1 MTPPRSPRS
10 PRPPRP
16 LRRTVAAAVGLTL
29 ATALVHADPAAAAE
43 LPAPALHYD
52 FASDDLSTGTITD
65 VSGNERHGTLAH
77 GATAALVEGAD
88 GGNALGLP
96 GGAAETGAHV
106 ALPADV
112 LDGATDLT
120 ASIRVRWS
128 GASAPWQWM
137 YALGTDSTRYLFST
151 PANGDGRLRT
161 AVTDG
166 GGGAEDRVTGSA
178 ALPAGEWRTVTVTLD
193 TEAER
198 VTTYLDGAAVGSAR
212 TTLAADDLVDGTA
225 DLAGYI
231 GRSFY
236 SDPLLEG
243 AVDDFRVYHSA
254 LTPEQVAELTVGD
267 VPAPTGL
274 VRDSFD
280 VLTTIGTP
288 PDLPS
293 TVPATFSDDYER
305 PLAAEWAEVDPAD
318 YEDTGTFTVAGTV
331 GDRAV
336 TAEVTVIREGQ
347 LSIDLSTDTGA
358 FHGGASGSLY
368 GLYGPGLPTDNII
381 EGMGVRTVAT
391 KGQDGSQHPGS
402 DALEVVGPLA
412 GASGG
417 DVYVRT
423 TDYYRGFPYQWPG
436 ETPEEKLS
444 GYMDVLA
451 TQLEQIQRLE
461 PEVREHI
468 VIEPFNEP
476 EGNMFGT
483 GEWSYDGTSWLDDP
497 TAYFAAWDRAHGMI
511 REALPDVR
519 VSGPNT
525 SVLYAQNRDFLAH
538 TVEAGTVPDI
548 ISWHELSHPA
558 QIRTSVDRYR
568 QWEQEVFAGTEH
580 EGTELPINVNEYAF
594 NYHTSVPG
602 QMVQWMSAIEES
614 KIDAMI
620 AFWNI
625 NGNLSDSSVEANRAN
640 GQWWLYNSYSRM
652 SGHTVE
658 VAPPFPGENYT
669 LQGLA
674 SVDEEQRRAKALFG
688 GADGPAW
695 VEFDNVPEDVFG
707 SSVHAWVREI
717 AWSGQLGDSGPPRL
731 VSEEVLEVQDGSV
744 VLDFGG
750 SLPELEESSAYE
762 VVLTPAGQGTPT
774 GVPPTRWQGSF
785 EAEDAEYTGG
795 GYSLNGPEGSPSDV
809 SKFYT
814 SGGYDVGG
822 LRTGSDG
829 ALDFTVDVPEA
840 GTYDLR
846 VFANSLY
853 TDERVADL
861 GPTNVFLRVNGGA
874 EQEVF
879 LPLAYKW
886 VVWDHADT
894 TVELE
899 EGENVL
905 TLAARSLDGSGAT
918 RGDAII
924 DRVTLELP
932 EPSADT
938 VRYEAELA
946 EADGATAVYA
956 DRSIERSGASGSGGV
971 ELGRDES
978 VTFWVYSAEDAE
990 STIDVHTV
998 SKGRAELA
1006 VNGRHVAD
1014 TGRDTTSVA
1023 VSLSG
1028 GVNKV
1033 TLTGTVRSTLID
1045 GIDVTP
1051 SDEHLTTTV
1060 HQAEDAALG
1069 GDAEVVELPRATT
1082 GSAVTGIGGAPGNGN
1097 TLTFE
1102 VEAARAGTYAMR
1114 VRYANPETSPTTHYN
1129 PNPVAR
1135 HADIAINGADPRT
1148 VLFPPTFHENNFW
1161 TLTVPVELERG
1172 ANTIVFSAEE
1182 RPNFDGES
1190 LISEDWPDLVL
1201 RSPYAPVIDNITVA
1215 EFTSG
1220 PLRR

>member
-1 MTPPRSPRS
+1 MTPPRS

-16 LRRTVAAAVGLTL
+16 LGRTVAAAVGLTL

-43 LPAPALHYD
+43 LPAPAVHYD
-52 FASDDLSTGTITD
+52 FTSDDLSTGTITD
-65 VSGNERHGTLAH
+65 VSGNGRHGTLAH
-77 GATAALVEGAD
+77 GSTAALVEGAD
-88 GGNALGLP
+88 GGGALGLP
-96 GGAAETGAHV
+96 GGAADSGAHV

-112 LDGATDLT
+112 LGGATDLT

-137 YALGTDSTRYLFST
+137 YALGTDNARYLFST

-161 AVTDG
+161 AVTGNG
-166 GGGAEDRVTGSA
+166 GNAEDRVTGSA
-178 ALPAGEWRTVTVTLD
+178 ALPEGEWRTVTVTLD
-193 TEAER
+193 TGAER
-198 VTTYLDGAAVGSAR
+198 VTTYLDGAAVGSAP
-212 TTLAADDLVDGTA
+212 TSLAAGDLVDGTG

-236 SDPLLEG
+236 SDPLFEG

-254 LTPEQVAELTVGD
+254 LTPEQVAELALGD
-267 VPAPTGL
+267 VPEPTGL
-274 VRDSFD
+274 VQDSFE
-280 VLTTIGTP
+280 VLTTLGTA
-288 PDLPS
+288 PDLPA
-293 TVPATFSDDYER
+293 TVPATFSDGYER
-305 PLAAEWAEVDPAD
+305 PLAAEWDEVDPAD

-331 GDRAV
+331 GERAV

-391 KGQDGSQHPGS
+391 KGQDGAQHPGS

-451 TQLEQIQRLE
+451 RQLDQIRQLD

-476 EGNMFGT
+476 EGNMFGS

-497 TAYFAAWDRAHGMI
+497 TDYFAAWDTAHGMI

-519 VSGPNT
+519 ISGPNT
-525 SVLYAQNRDFLAH
+525 SVLYAQNRDFLRH
-538 TVEAGTVPDI
+538 GVEAGTVPDI

-568 QWEQEVFAGTEH
+568 QWEREVFAGTEH

-674 SVDEEQRRAKALFG
+674 AVDEEQARAKALFG

-717 AWSGQLGDSGPPRL
+717 SWSGQLGDSGPPRL

-750 SLPELEESSAYE
+750 SLPELTESSAYE
-762 VVLTPAGQGTPT
+762 VVLTPAGEGTTST
-774 GVPPTRWQGSF
+774 GVPPTLWQGSF
-785 EAEDAEYTGG
+785 EAEDAEYTGS

-829 ALDFTVDVPEA
+829 VLDFTVDVPEA
-840 GTYDLR
+840 GTYDLS

-853 TDERVADL
+853 TDERVADQ

-894 TVELE
+894 TVDLRA
-899 EGENVL
+899 GENVI

-924 DRVTLELP
+924 DRLTLELP
-932 EPSADT
+932 APSADT

-946 EADGATAVYA
+946 ELDGAAAVHSH
-956 DRSIERSGASGSGGV
+956 RHIERVGASGSGGV
-971 ELGRDES
+971 DVGRDES

-998 SKGRAELA
+998 SKGRTELA

-1014 TGRDTTSVA
+1014 TGPGTTSVA

-1033 TLTGTVRSTLID
+1033 TLTGTVRSSIID
-1045 GIDVTP
+1045 GIEVTP
-1051 SDEHLTTTV
+1051 TDEHLATTV
-1060 HQAEDAALG
+1060 HQAEDAALA
-1069 GDAEVVELPRATT
+1069 GDAEVAELPLAAT
-1082 GSAVTGIGGAPGNGN
+1082 GSAVTGIGGDPGNGN

-1102 VEAARAGTYAMR
+1102 VEAARAGTFAMR

-1135 HADIAINGADPRT
+1135 HADISVNGADPRT

-1172 ANTIVFSAEE
+1172 VNTIAFSAEE
-1182 RPNFDGES
+1182 QPNFEGDS

>member
-1 MTPPRSPRS
+1 MTPPRPR
-10 PRPPRP
+10 RP
-16 LRRTVAAAVGLTL
+16 LSRTVAAAVGITL
-29 ATALVHADPAAAAE
+29 ATGLVHADPAAADA

-52 FASDDLSTGTITD
+52 FGSDDLASGTITD
-65 VSGNERHGTLAH
+65 VSGHDLHGTLAG
-77 GATAALVEGAD
+77 GATAELVEGAD
-88 GGNALGLP
+88 GGNALALP
-96 GGAAETGAHV
+96 GGAPDTGAHI
-106 ALPADV
+106 ALPAGA
-112 LDGATDLT
+112 LAGATDLT

-128 GASAPWQWM
+128 GTNAPWQWM
-137 YALGTDSTRYLFST
+137 YALGADDARYLFST
-151 PANGDGRLRT
+151 PSNGDGRLRT
-161 AVTDG
+161 AVTENG
-166 GGGAEDRVTGSA
+166 GNAEDRVTGSA
-178 ALPAGEWRTVTVTLD
+178 ALPGGEWRTVTVTLD

-198 VTTYLDGAAVGSAR
+198 ITTYLDGAAVGSAP
-212 TTLAADDLVDGTA
+212 TSLAADDLADGTA
-225 DLAGYI
+225 DFAGYI

-236 SDPLLEG
+236 ADPLFEG
-243 AVDDFRVYHSA
+243 AVDDFRIYHSA

-267 VPAPTGL
+267 VPVPTGL
-274 VRDSFD
+274 VQDSFD
-280 VLTTIGTP
+280 VRTTIGTA
-288 PDLPS
+288 PDLPA
-293 TVPATFSDDYER
+293 TVPATFSDDYDR
-305 PLAAEWAEVDPAD
+305 PLAAEWDEVDPAD
-318 YEDTGTFTVAGTV
+318 YEDAGTFTVAGTV
-331 GDRAV
+331 GERAV

-368 GLYGPGLPTDNII
+368 GLYGPGLPTDAII

-391 KGQDGSQHPGS
+391 KGQDGAQHPGS

-412 GASGG
+412 RASGG

-451 TQLEQIQRLE
+451 TQLDQIQRLD
-461 PEVREHI
+461 PELLDHI

-497 TAYFAAWDRAHGMI
+497 TDYFAAWDRAHGMI
-511 REALPDVR
+511 REALPGVR
-519 VSGPNT
+519 ISGPNT
-525 SVLYAQNRDFLAH
+525 SVLYPQNRDFLEHA
-538 TVEAGTVPDI
+538 VEAGTVPDI
-548 ISWHELSHPA
+548 VSWHELSHPA

-568 QWEQEVFAGTEH
+568 RWERDVFAGTEH

-652 SGHTVE
+652 SGRTVE
-658 VAPPFPGENYT
+658 VAPPYPGENYT

-674 SVDEEQRRAKALFG
+674 TVDEEQARAKALFG

-707 SSVHAWVREI
+707 SSVHVWVREI
-717 AWSGQLGDSGPPRL
+717 PWTGQLGDSAPPAL
-731 VSEEVLEVQDGSV
+731 VAEEVLEVQDGSV

-762 VVLTPAGQGTPT
+762 VVLTPAGDGTPT
-774 GVPPTRWQGSF
+774 QVPPTRWQGSY

-814 SGGYDVGG
+814 SGGYNVGG

-840 GTYDLR
+840 GAYDLR

-853 TDERVADL
+853 THDLVADR

-879 LPLAYKW
+879 LPLGYKW

-899 EGENVL
+899 EGENVI
-905 TLAARSLDGSGAT
+905 TLAARSLDGTGAT
-918 RGDAII
+918 QGDALI
-924 DRVTLELP
+924 DRVTLALP

-946 EADGATAVYA
+946 ELDGATAVHTH
-956 DRSIERSGASGSGGV
+956 RRFEHHGASGSGGV
-971 ELGRDES
+971 EVGRDGTA
-978 VTFWVYSAEDAE
+978 TFWVYSAEDAE
-990 STIDVHTV
+990 ATIDVHTV
-998 SKGRAELA
+998 SKGRTAMS
-1006 VNGRHVAD
+1006 VNGTHVAD
-1014 TGRDTTSVA
+1014 TGPGTTSVA

-1033 TLTGTVRSTLID
+1033 TLTGAVRSSIID

-1051 SDEHLTTTV
+1051 TDEHLAATV
-1060 HQAEDAALG
+1060 HQAEDARLD
-1069 GDAEVVELPRATT
+1069 GDAEVAELPRAST
-1082 GSAVTGIGGAPGNGN
+1082 GSAVTGVGGAPGNGN
-1097 TLTFE
+1097 TLSFD
-1102 VEAARAGTYAMR
+1102 VEAPRAGTYAMR

-1135 HADIAINGADPRT
+1135 HADIAVNGGDPRT

-1182 RPNFDGES
+1182 RPNFDGGS
-1190 LISEDWPDLVL
+1190 LISKDWPDLVL